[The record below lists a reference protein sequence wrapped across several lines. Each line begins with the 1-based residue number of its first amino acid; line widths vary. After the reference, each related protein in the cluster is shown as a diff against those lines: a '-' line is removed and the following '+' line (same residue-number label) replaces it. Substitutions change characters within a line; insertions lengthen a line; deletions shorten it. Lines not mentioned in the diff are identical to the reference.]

1 MYTMNLRYFKIVGNT
16 NIYTYLLLQRTTKTF
31 FYNKLLKFYK
41 STFSYFSRSLNQAKK
56 PHPLA
61 ICSPDIP

>member
-1 MYTMNLRYFKIVGNT
+1 MYTINLRYFEIVEYKY
-16 NIYTYLLLQRTTKTF
+16 IYIFTLAKNNKKF
-31 FYNKLLKFYK
+31 FNKKLSKFYK
-41 STFSYFSRSLNQAKK
+41 STFSGFFRSLNRARK